1 MSSIKE
7 VASYAGVSIST
18 VSNVLNGTKYV
29 SPALTE
35 KVLDAVKKLEYEA
48 NPLAA
53 GLKNKKTGLIGVLT
67 QDMCGVFYPYIIRG
81 ISSIADEKEY
91 RIIICDV
98 NGKKNEASVSEC
110 EKQMFHKLLL
120 SHVDGIIFASSIDKA
135 SEKQHFKEI
144 KKLVQKQNKRIPLV
158 SLERD
163 LTSLGIDSVYFDNL
177 NNARK
182 AVQHLIDCGC
192 KKICHITG
200 PRELQIVT
208 ERLEGYKACLQE
220 NSLFLDEEKM
230 IVNGKYTYQSGYT
243 VMKELLENVPD
254 LDGVFCGNDEMAI
267 GALKFLKE
275 CGKRVPQDIK
285 LMGYDDVFLSTIV
298 DPAISTIHIRK
309 NSTGKKA
316 AELLFDRI
324 ENPSDHPDPIGIKME
339 SKLIIRTST
348 IENMPESWDFN
359 DW

>member
-1 MSSIKE
+1 M
-7 VASYAGVSIST
+7 
-18 VSNVLNGTKYV
+18 
-29 SPALTE
+29 TE
-35 KVLDAVKKLEYEA
+35 KVLDAVQKLEYEA

-81 ISSIADEKEY
+81 ISAIADEKEY

-98 NGKKNEASVSEC
+98 NGKKANPLFPSVKNKCFISC
-110 EKQMFHKLLL
+110 CSAMSMAL
-120 SHVDGIIFASSIDKA
+120 SLHHPSIKP

-144 KKLVQKQNKRIPLV
+144 KNLVQKQNKRIPLV

-163 LTSLGIDSVYFDNL
+163 LTSFGIDSVYFDNL

-192 KKICHITG
+192 KKICHITV
-200 PRELQIVT
+200 RVSLQIVA
-208 ERLEGYKACLQE
+208 ERLAGYEECLLE
-220 NSLFLDEEKM
+220 NSLFLNEDKM
-230 IVNGKYTYQSGYT
+230 IVNGRYTYQSGYM
-243 VMKELLENVPD
+243 VMKDLLEKVPD

-275 CGKRVPQDIK
+275 RGKKVPQEIK

-298 DPAISTIHIRK
+298 DPTISTIHIRK

-316 AELLFDRI
+316 AELLFNRI
-324 ENPSDHPDPIGIKME
+324 ENPSDNPEPIGIKME
-339 SKLIIRTST
+339 SKLIIRNST
-348 IENMPESWDFN
+348 IENMPENWNFN

>member
-7 VASYAGVSIST
+7 VALYAGVSIST

-35 KVLDAVKKLEYEA
+35 KVLDAVQKLEYEA

-81 ISSIADEKEY
+81 ISAIADEKEY

-98 NGKKNEASVSEC
+98 NGKKSESSVSEC

-144 KKLVQKQNKRIPLV
+144 KNLVQKQNKRIPLV

-163 LTSLGIDSVYFDNL
+163 LTSFGIDSVYFDNL

-200 PRELQIVT
+200 PRELQIVA
-208 ERLEGYKACLQE
+208 ERLAGYEECLLE
-220 NSLFLDEEKM
+220 NSLFLNEDKM
-230 IVNGKYTYQSGYT
+230 IVNGRYTYQSGYM
-243 VMKELLENVPD
+243 VMKDLLEKVPD

-275 CGKRVPQDIK
+275 RGKKVPQEIK

-298 DPAISTIHIRK
+298 DPTISTIHIRK

-316 AELLFDRI
+316 AELLFNRI
-324 ENPSDHPDPIGIKME
+324 ENPSDNPEPIGIKME
-339 SKLIIRTST
+339 SKLIIRNST
-348 IENMPESWDFN
+348 IENMPENWNFN